1 MNAINTYGV
10 NYGHSH
16 AEHIGC
22 IITFKNERASADES
36 STGALL
42 SLFKGSSNLHCL
54 SHTVKHVGEHMKAK
68 AVKVFK
74 EDLREL
80 CNSHGGNNKAAAH
93 W

>member
-1 MNAINTYGV
+1 MALDFFFFF
-10 NYGHSH
+10 
-16 AEHIGC
+16 HIS
-22 IITFKNERASADES
+22 FY
-36 STGALL
+36 
-42 SLFKGSSNLHCL
+42 
-54 SHTVKHVGEHMKAK
+54 VGEHMKAK